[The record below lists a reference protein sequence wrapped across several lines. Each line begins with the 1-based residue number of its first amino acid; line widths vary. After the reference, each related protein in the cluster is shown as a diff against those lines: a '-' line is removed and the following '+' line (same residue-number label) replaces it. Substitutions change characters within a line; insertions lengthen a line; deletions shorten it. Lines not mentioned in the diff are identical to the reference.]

1 MTSPPP
7 EWSDGTRGLILARCM
22 KFDDQDKAALHA
34 LDDDFT
40 ISDDGEV
47 AKLEGEMKVEIAR
60 PAYDSGSLLY
70 LTITLPG
77 GEEFAMTI
85 RHDQLLEAAGI
96 EEDEVA

>member
-1 MTSPPP
+1 
-7 EWSDGTRGLILARCM
+7 
-22 KFDDQDKAALHA
+22 
-34 LDDDFT
+34 
-40 ISDDGEV
+40 
-47 AKLEGEMKVEIAR
+47 MKVEIAR